1 MDKFEKFIKENNA
14 TFNAQKADKA
24 KMWAAISSELEEP
37 APKVIPLWKKLP
49 FKIAA
54 SIIIVLGIASIIKFN
69 IQNTATNYANTELQ
83 EIDMYYQNI
92 VQSQVKLVQNN
103 QHLSKNNK
111 EDFLKFM
118 DELDEEY
125 EALKLDLKDNLD
137 NELVL
142 EAIINNYKKRI
153 ELMENLLKQINE
165 SKHNTHENEYIL

>member
-1 MDKFEKFIKENNA
+1 
-14 TFNAQKADKA
+14 
-24 KMWAAISSELEEP
+24 
-37 APKVIPLWKKLP
+37 
-49 FKIAA
+49 
-54 SIIIVLGIASIIKFN
+54 
-69 IQNTATNYANTELQ
+69 
-83 EIDMYYQNI
+83 MYYQNM
-92 VQSQVKLVQNN
+92 VQSQVKLVRTN

-111 EDFLKFM
+111 EDFLKFI

-153 ELMENLLKQINE
+153 ELMENLLQQINE